1 MTEPVPKS
9 LGRVDSQ
16 RVKEIRFASATIVVG
31 SLIIVLNIVC
41 LFVAWIDIEF
51 GAVAAATAAPPS
63 NGTNVASDI
72 LDPFLF
78 NSSEVLMKL
87 SFGVISDMSGSVVT
101 SLGSRSFS
109 ANFRTQTQH
118 GGTTLRQTF
127 LGMCGEFEI
136 DSSNIL
142 HTNTFAVWLHYSL
155 CHVQPTIIMPVI
167 CLSIALTFLSVLSWT
182 LSTWP
187 VTFLDKIM
195 PLWRDVLGLVLGRA
209 VSLYK
214 CAFMSAAALGLSVG
228 ADVVFSLL
236 VNNNYSVFLKN
247 YADSQS
253 KRSSNFVHSSTNSI
267 GYFISLIDSAL
278 LLLFSVGQF
287 MMARELGMRDGFA
300 GGSAVR
306 YMDTRPQQPE
316 IELKEVESSDS
327 EPEYGEA

>member
-16 RVKEIRFASATIVVG
+16 RSKEVRFASATIIVG
-31 SLIIVLNIVC
+31 SVIIVLNIVC

-51 GAVAAATAAPPS
+51 GGVAPAASAPPS
-63 NGTNVASDI
+63 NRTQVVSDM
-72 LDPFLF
+72 LDPFAF
-78 NSSEVLMKL
+78 NSSEARMKL
-87 SFGVISDMSGSVVT
+87 SFGIISEMSGSVLT
-101 SLGSRSFS
+101 SSGSRSFA

-118 GGTTLRQTF
+118 SGVTLQDTF
-127 LGMCGEFEI
+127 IGMCGSFEI

-155 CHVQPTIIMPVI
+155 CHVQPTILMPLI
-167 CLSIALTFLSVLSWT
+167 CLSISLTFISVLSWS
-182 LSTWP
+182 LSSWP
-187 VTFLDKIM
+187 VPFLDKAM
-195 PLWRDVLGLVLGRA
+195 PLWRDVLGMVLGRA
-209 VSLYK
+209 VGLYK

-228 ADVVFSLL
+228 ADVIFSILI
-236 VNNNYSVFLKN
+236 NNNYSVFLKK

-253 KRSSNFVHSSTNSI
+253 LKSSDFVHSSANSI
-267 GYFISLIDSAL
+267 GYFISLIASAL

-316 IELKEVESSDS
+316 IELKEVETSDS